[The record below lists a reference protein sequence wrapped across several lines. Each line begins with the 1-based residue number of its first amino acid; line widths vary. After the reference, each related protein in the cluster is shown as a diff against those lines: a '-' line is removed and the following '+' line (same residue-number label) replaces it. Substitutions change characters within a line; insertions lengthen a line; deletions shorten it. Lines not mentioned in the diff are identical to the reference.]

1 MSLFDRPHYQQNTIY
16 VDLLMLEA
24 TATQQKMLMMQNWI
38 YWFNSEGATEKWI
51 FRKNIVL
58 GFPQYSTYPLTP
70 HTIYTSTLAA

>member
-1 MSLFDRPHYQQNTIY
+1 MDNQILSLLIVPITNRIQ
-16 VDLLMLEA
+16 LMLEA

-38 YWFNSEGATEKWI
+38 HWFNSEGATEKWI